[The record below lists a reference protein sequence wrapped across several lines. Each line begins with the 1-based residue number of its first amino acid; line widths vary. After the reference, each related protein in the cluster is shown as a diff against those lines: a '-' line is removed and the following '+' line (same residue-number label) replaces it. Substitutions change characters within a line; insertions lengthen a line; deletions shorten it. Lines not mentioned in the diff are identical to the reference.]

1 MDWRHSH
8 DLDDRRSRDELERSF
23 VEWIDVADG
32 RLVALAVRCWELV
45 MERRLGRRLAVL
57 AVSAEVEQDAPS
69 FEASEVTGSGI
80 VERMIA
86 SEKEETERVFA
97 EKGPEAFDWD
107 QWRQLLGANVCR
119 PVSSPSL
126 TTLVSIEEKKFHHK
140 VRFGD
145 SNIFVYSYK
154 KSMERTVRVNLF
166 DHIYIIY
173 LLMY

>member
-1 MDWRHSH
+1 MRMDWRHSH

-23 VEWIDVADG
+23 VEWIDVANG
-32 RLVALAVRCWELV
+32 RLVALAVRCWESV

-57 AVSAEVEQDAPS
+57 AVSAEVEQDAPSFEASDAPS

-86 SEKEETERVFA
+86 SEKEETERVFV

-107 QWRQLLGANVCR
+107 QWRRLLGANVCR

-126 TTLVSIEEKKFHHK
+126 TTLVSIEEKKF
-140 VRFGD
+140 VLEDR
-145 SNIFVYSYK
+145 
-154 KSMERTVRVNLF
+154 KSVV
-166 DHIYIIY
+166 
-173 LLMY
+173 